1 MDDPQR
7 GGDIL
12 QNGNTAV
19 NEMVALFAALEKKV
33 SVFAHLAF
41 LDMSVEMAPPLHVD
55 GALNRITQ
63 ELGVLRKK
71 TESVIQHWKQGE
83 EELQSLMEYNE
94 FWSSH
99 KEVRMYACTF
109 CCQLSQ
115 CVLFL
120 ERTER

>member
-12 QNGNTAV
+12 QNGNNAV
-19 NEMVALFAALEKKV
+19 NEMVVLFAALENKV

-99 KEVRMYACTF
+99 KEVRTHVRSVPVCAVFVTH
-109 CCQLSQ
+109 
-115 CVLFL
+115 
-120 ERTER
+120 